1 MEFVNSQEEKLDIT
15 CLAIVVIL
23 SPSLD
28 HRVKHMIKD
37 AMVFIC
43 STYTRNREDYL
54 GVIDKK
60 STELLYISK
69 LV

>member
-43 STYTRNREDYL
+43 SIEKIISASL
-54 GVIDKK
+54 IKK
-60 STELLYISK
+60 HRIIIYIKAS
-69 LV
+69 LNHV